1 MAPNIK
7 SFCDLPLEVLE
18 NIISYVP
25 QRFDLSQVSKSFYE
39 LTCEIESGKK
49 VLVIR
54 RDKAEV
60 KFDISHDSSS
70 ANFVLFSEAEYH
82 G

>member
-1 MAPNIK
+1 MAPPNTK
-7 SFCDLPLEVLE
+7 GLSDLPLEVLE

-39 LTCEIESGKK
+39 LICEIESSKK

-54 RDKAEV
+54 RDMDKV
-60 KFDISHDSSS
+60 
-70 ANFVLFSEAEYH
+70 
-82 G
+82 